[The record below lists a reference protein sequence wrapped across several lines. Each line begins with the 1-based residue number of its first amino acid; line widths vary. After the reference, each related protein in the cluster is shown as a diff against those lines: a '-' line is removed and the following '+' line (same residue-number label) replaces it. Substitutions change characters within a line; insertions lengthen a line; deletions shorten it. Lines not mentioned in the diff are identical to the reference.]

1 MLHPSCCSYNQGVWS
16 YSVGHMTEI
25 LNNGLPLG
33 YGVPIRSH
41 VYSSVEVVGLCLPQ
55 WTFFTV
61 VLLLVRPVVF
71 ERKLFHICACHVLFY
86 VDLRLSFTIVEL
98 LTIAKI

>member
-1 MLHPSCCSYNQGVWS
+1 
-16 YSVGHMTEI
+16 MTEI

-61 VLLLVRPVVF
+61 VLLLVRLVVF